1 MLSEN
6 ISTLIYVDSLLNAI
20 RCINQKFVFK
30 NSNISCLV
38 LIFNRW
44 TCNIQERQ
52 SASVTDLKRIETP
65 HSLCCDFWGYKPLQ
79 LVGQAAQFKFE
90 SKFEPLQVIWQSLGR
105 LFQKVIEGLEGKVN
119 GQALG
124 AALLLC
130 LGGSD
135 GRAQTQVS
143 QDASESA
150 AVAAVRDR
158 LAWGKHATTL
168 AILTQFKSQFKC
180 IVNFGQQRVTFFF
193 MWNEISIE

>member
-1 MLSEN
+1 MILE
-6 ISTLIYVDSLLNAI
+6 AI
-20 RCINQKFVFK
+20 
-30 NSNISCLV
+30 
-38 LIFNRW
+38 
-44 TCNIQERQ
+44 
-52 SASVTDLKRIETP
+52 
-65 HSLCCDFWGYKPLQ
+65 KPLQ

-158 LAWGKHATTL
+158 LA
-168 AILTQFKSQFKC
+168 
-180 IVNFGQQRVTFFF
+180 
-193 MWNEISIE
+193 